1 VTSFIDD
8 PLLLL
13 NLPWLSLDVI
23 HRCLNNM
30 ALKLQGSFFVITD
43 RHVLNDS
50 DLPVFWSFLGS
61 VNLFT
66 LKFDIWLADCENWDK
81 NIFRFWNI
89 IVTRKTC
96 LNRHIVRPKT
106 LKVHICIVSVIF
118 SYDMFEEQNASAG
131 QYASGWDPQAT
142 YGYYDP
148 NAYQQ
153 PSPQPPVQPQQPRAG
168 PSSTKGHPP
177 PSGWG
182 PKFEMNSRTWH

>member
-1 VTSFIDD
+1 MAWNNKD
-8 PLLLL
+8 PQY
-13 NLPWLSLDVI
+13 STYGDY
-23 HRCLNNM
+23 
-30 ALKLQGSFFVITD
+30 
-43 RHVLNDS
+43 NDS
-50 DLPVFWSFLGS
+50 QFYGAGPSQGDAS
-61 VNLFT
+61 
-66 LKFDIWLADCENWDK
+66 A
-81 NIFRFWNI
+81 
-89 IVTRKTC
+89 
-96 LNRHIVRPKT
+96 
-106 LKVHICIVSVIF
+106 
-118 SYDMFEEQNASAG
+118 YDMFEEQNASAG